1 MKIGLTLL
9 SIGMIAAAATAAD
22 HVVSDVT
29 LTYTGN
35 GLRQDK
41 GQEHAATINCSDR
54 LWSTDFNGYTTG
66 TVCTDMTSAKM
77 GQDMWSQYQTGSG
90 NRWSI
95 ITQTSGKA
103 LKGAWGSNTASGA
116 YSYLYQDNGQS
127 GYYSWTIGSSI
138 QVNFQLE
145 RFSNTI
151 STNKGQTQIRTYN
164 ASGTQ
169 TTIGFIFDN
178 YATGTNPSIRG
189 LAHLNTG
196 SAATTGTYAF
206 TLATGSEVTQAGTH
220 AYYTAYDI
228 KTGMV
233 YWGWDIGTPNETG
246 FYFFPAAS
254 GYLGGANQDPV
265 NEVDFI
271 NNRNSSTTIG
281 NQVVDNI
288 AIYIPYLTHSTD
300 CNRNGFPDWWESLA
314 DCNNNG
320 MADVCEI
327 ALEYTSDCNNNSIP
341 DSCEI
346 VNSLAQDCNSNG
358 ILDSCEIANGTIDD
372 NGDGR
377 LDTCQRA
384 KGDLDLNGSVDT
396 GDVSIVLLY
405 YGEVNPPF
413 GDFDGN
419 GIVDTG
425 DVSWLLLN
433 FGPVTWP

>member
-9 SIGMIAAAATAAD
+9 SVGMIAAAATAAD
-22 HVVSDVT
+22 RNNDV
-29 LTYTGN
+29 LDYTGN

-41 GQEHAATINCSDR
+41 GQVHAATINCSDR
-54 LWSTDFNGYTTG
+54 LWGTDFDSYTTG
-66 TVCTDMTSAKM
+66 TVCTNMTGSTT
-77 GQDMWSQYQTGSG
+77 GQDSWWQYQTGSG
-90 NRWSI
+90 NRWGI
-95 ITQTSGKA
+95 VTVTGGKA
-103 LKGAWGSNTASGA
+103 LKGTWGTAAAAGS
-116 YSYLYQDNGQS
+116 YSYLWQDNAGS
-127 GYYSWTIGSSI
+127 GYSGFTSGNSI
-138 QVNFQLE
+138 QVNFQLQ

-151 STNKGQTQIRTYN
+151 STNKGQTQIRTYDV
-164 ASGTQ
+164 SGTQ

-189 LAHLNTG
+189 LAYLNTG

-220 AYYTAYDI
+220 AYYTAHDSV
-228 KTGMV
+228 TGMV
-233 YWGWDIGTPNETG
+233 YWGWDISTSNETG
-246 FYFFPAAS
+246 FYFFPTAS
-254 GYLGGANQDPV
+254 GYLGAANQNPV

-271 NNRNSSTTIG
+271 NNRNSSTTVG

-288 AIYIPYLTHSTD
+288 AIYTSWLEDGTD
-300 CNRNGFPDWWESLA
+300 CNENGFPDWWESLA
-314 DCNNNG
+314 DCNTNG

-327 ALEYTSDCNNNSIP
+327 ALEYATDCNKNDIP
-341 DSCEI
+341 
-346 VNSLAQDCNSNG
+346 
-358 ILDSCEIANGTIDD
+358 DSCEIANGKDCNNNGIPDSCDILSGAIDD

-405 YGEVNPPF
+405 YGEVNSPF

-419 GIVDTG
+419 QIIDTG

>member
-9 SIGMIAAAATAAD
+9 SVGMIAAAATAAAAD

-41 GQEHAATINCSDR
+41 GQTHAARIDCSDL
-54 LWSTDFNGYTTG
+54 LWSTDFNSYTTG
-66 TVCTDMTSAKM
+66 AVCTDMTGATM
-77 GQDMWSQYQTGSG
+77 GQESWSQYQTTSV

-116 YSYLYQDNGQS
+116 YSYLYQDNGHS
-127 GYYSWTIGSSI
+127 GYYGFTSGSSI
-138 QVNFQLE
+138 QVNFQLQ
-145 RFSNTI
+145 RFSNTV
-151 STNKGQTQIRTYN
+151 STNKGQTQIRTYD

-189 LAHLNTG
+189 LAYLNTG

-233 YWGWDIGTPNETG
+233 YWGWDIGTSNETG
-246 FYFFPAAS
+246 FYFFPGAS
-254 GYLGGANQDPV
+254 GYLVPNQNPV

-271 NNRNSSTTIG
+271 NNRNSSTTVG

-288 AIYIPYLTHSTD
+288 AIYTSWLEDGTD
-300 CNRNGFPDWWESLA
+300 CNENGFPDWWESLA
-314 DCNNNG
+314 DCNTNG

-327 ALEYTSDCNNNSIP
+327 ALEYATDCNKNDIP
-341 DSCEI
+341 
-346 VNSLAQDCNSNG
+346 
-358 ILDSCEIANGTIDD
+358 DSCEIANGKDCNNNGIPDSCDILSGAIDD

-405 YGEVNPPF
+405 YGEVNSPF

-419 GIVDTG
+419 QIIDTG